1 MWERFRRVIRS
12 FVGFF
17 ISTMEDP
24 KLILEQTVRDMQDKI
39 PIMNQGLAKA
49 RGGIIM
55 IENEI
60 KQYEREC
67 SLLTA
72 KVKACVVAKDEAL
85 GGQFAVRLK
94 RAQEALARDQEQL
107 QAAKAGYDALLKMKE
122 KFMREMKSK
131 TEEALAAIRDAESS
145 KWKSEL
151 ADVFEQFEVAGV
163 DATHDEMIGKLRQK
177 NAEAEGRLAMA
188 AESVDA
194 KSIAIDQTA
203 EDLEGKELFR
213 SFQMEMGVA
222 GSAGDSGADGKDA
235 AQKTIGMK
243 DVKQGKEG
251 GHGTETRR
259 QDRAFVG
266 GPGSGPGRLI

>member
-1 MWERFRRVIRS
+1 MWERFKRVVRS

-24 KLILEQTVRDMQDKI
+24 KLILEQTVRDMQDKV
-39 PIMNQGLAKA
+39 PVMNQGLAKA

-60 KQYEREC
+60 RQYEREIN
-67 SLLTA
+67 LLTA
-72 KVKACVVAKDEAL
+72 KIKACVVNKDEAL
-85 GGQFAVRLK
+85 GSQYAMRLK
-94 RAQEALARDQEQL
+94 KSQEALARDQEQL

-122 KFMREMKSK
+122 KFMREMKLK
-131 TEEALAAIRDAESS
+131 TEEAMAAIRDAESS

-163 DATHDEMIGKLRQK
+163 DATHDEMLGKLRQK

-194 KSIAIDQTA
+194 KAMDADITA
-203 EDLEGKELFR
+203 EQLEGKELFKA
-213 SFQMEMGVA
+213 FQMEMGVS
-222 GSAGDSGADGKDA
+222 GSAVGSGGDKKEA

-243 DVKQGKEG
+243 DAAQGKE
-251 GHGTETRR
+251 
-259 QDRAFVG
+259 
-266 GPGSGPGRLI
+266 